1 MHVVCWIL
9 QFIGH
14 GLAEKRAPAL
24 LDNLLGGASPF
35 MRSFIPSFRL
45 SLLSSHANPS
55 SLPARIDVPAVV
67 LAPFFAHLEILFSLG
82 YRPQLHHD
90 IKASVGVEI
99 ARIRRLE
106 AEKKRQ
112 KAKKAQ

>member
-1 MHVVCWIL
+1 MRRRCSTTSSVV
-9 QFIGH
+9 
-14 GLAEKRAPAL
+14 R
-24 LDNLLGGASPF
+24 
-35 MRSFIPSFRL
+35 
-45 SLLSSHANPS
+45 LLSSF
-55 SLPARIDVPAVV
+55 LPPLIRAYEPRYLPLLSPRTLAESFVYRPLIDCCPPAVV

-90 IKASVGVEI
+90 VKASVGVEI

-106 AEKKRQ
+106 AEKRRE